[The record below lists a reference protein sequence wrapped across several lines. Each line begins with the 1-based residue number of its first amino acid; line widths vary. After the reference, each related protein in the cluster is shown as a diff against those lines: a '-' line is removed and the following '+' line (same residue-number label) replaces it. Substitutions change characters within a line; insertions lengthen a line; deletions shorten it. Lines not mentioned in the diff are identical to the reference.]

1 MSRARL
7 AQLAGVVSAALALAC
22 SAPAALACAKGYTYA
37 GVYAKQPAPGIASSI
52 SMLSMPSVAG
62 GHVAAW
68 VGIGGAGLGPG
79 GTDEWLQV
87 GLASFDTPDARL
99 YYELALPGQSP
110 HFFELG
116 RGIPPGFVVRVAV
129 LELPYAPNSW
139 VVVTPKGIAGP
150 FYLPHSHNRWEPVA
164 TAESWAKGGKLCNR
178 YSYRFQNVQVAEK
191 HGSWKPL
198 RNSISLQDPGWKVRR
213 SSDASF
219 NAGSDG

>member
-22 SAPAALACAKGYTYA
+22 SAPAAFACAKGYTYA
-37 GVYAKQPAPGIASSI
+37 GVYAKQPAPGIAASI
-52 SMLSMPSVAG
+52 SMLSMPSVEG

-99 YYELALPGQSP
+99 YYELAIPGKSP
-110 HFFELG
+110 QFFELD
-116 RGIPPGFVVRVAV
+116 RGILPGFVVRVAV
-129 LELPYAPNSW
+129 MELPYSPNYW

-150 FYLPHSHNRWEPVA
+150 FFLPRSHNRWEPVA

-178 YSYRFQNVQVAEK
+178 YSYRFQNLQLGEK
-191 HGSWKPL
+191 HGSWTPL
-198 RNSISLQDPGWKVRR
+198 RHPLTLEDPGWQVH
-213 SSDASF
+213 SSSASAF
-219 NAGSDG
+219 SASDG